1 MHFLASLILA
11 AVLMVAF
18 VLWFLAAAR
27 RNRHVRGFVAAA
39 NIGEGTRDFDSL
51 VPDVNIP
58 VRYLLAKRGSSTLN
72 FTLPA
77 AAADRPIGVCEDQ
90 SSQEA
95 IGMTPGLPFRIN
107 RLGLSVRTK
116 KVAVN
121 TVVAQD
127 DTLVSDGT
135 GYAKTLPTN
144 AGAGTF
150 WVIGQADQAG
160 AASGDANFPTVI
172 EFIGCL
178 PYKVVV

>member
-1 MHFLASLILA
+1 MHPIACLIIA
-11 AVLMVAF
+11 AILVVAF
-18 VLWFLAAAR
+18 VLWFLASAR
-27 RNRHVRGFVAAA
+27 RNRHFRGFVAAA
-39 NIGEGTRDFDSL
+39 NIGEGTREFDSL

-77 AAADRPIGVCEDQ
+77 ATADRPIGVCEDQ

-95 IGMTPGLPFRIN
+95 IGLTPGLPFRISL
-107 RLGLSVRTK
+107 LGLGMRTK
-116 KVAVN
+116 KVAVLT
-121 TVVAQD
+121 TVALD

-150 WVIGQADQAG
+150 WVIGQACAAG
-160 AASGDANFPTVI
+160 AASGDANFPTLI
-172 EFIGCL
+172 EFIGVL
-178 PYKVVV
+178 PYKVTV